1 MNYSQFMS
9 YDEVLDYDQSN
20 PTQRYIKL
28 QAKTGTIK
36 LVLEKKGSF
45 WELKRYM
52 TDKHLCRHKTLW
64 NVYDY
69 IIQEYLQQINPAK
82 TFDDHVKRHQI
93 PQPPVIES
101 GVAGLHDPSEPW
113 RPYFED
119 ISLDQLYPIQ
129 RVAEYIA
136 EQQGHDKPRF
146 ATGDVVHIND
156 IKLLISDHNP
166 TSGRYTVFPFILG
179 EFISATTY
187 HQNVIDTTATKIYSL
202 NESEE
207 N

>member
-9 YDEVLDYDQSN
+9 YDEVLEYDQTN
-20 PTQRYIKL
+20 PDKRFITL
-28 QAKTGTIK
+28 QAHKGTIK
-36 LVLEKKGSF
+36 VRLEKKGSQ
-45 WELKRYM
+45 WNLTRCV
-52 TDKHLCRHKTLW
+52 TDKHLYSSKTLGK
-64 NVYDY
+64 VYGY
-69 IIQEYLQQINPAK
+69 IIYTYLNEINPSK

-119 ISLDQLYPIQ
+119 VTLDQLYPIQ
-129 RVAEYIA
+129 RVAEYLA
-136 EQQGHDKPRF
+136 EQQGLDKPRF
-146 ATGDVVHIND
+146 AVGDVVEVND
-156 IKLLISDHNP
+156 VKLLISDHNP
-166 TSGRYTVFPFILG
+166 ISGRYTVFPFILG

-187 HQNVIDTTATKIYSL
+187 HQNVIDTTATKVYSL

-207 N
+207 D

>member
-1 MNYSQFMS
+1 MNYSQLMS
-9 YDEVLDYDQSN
+9 YDEVLDYVVINSS
-20 PTQRYIKL
+20 QRYIKL
-28 QAKTGTIK
+28 KAKTGTIK
-36 LVLEKKGSF
+36 VLLEKKGAS

-52 TDKHLCRHKTLW
+52 TDNHLCSYKTLGKI
-64 NVYDY
+64 YDY
-69 IIQEYLQQINPAK
+69 IIYTYLPKINPAK

-101 GVAGLHDPSEPW
+101 GVTGLHDPSEPW
-113 RPYFED
+113 RPSFED
-119 ISLDQLYPIQ
+119 TSLDQLYPIQ

-146 ATGDVVHIND
+146 VTGDVVQIND

-179 EFISATTY
+179 EFVSATTY
-187 HQNVIDTTATKIYSL
+187 HQNIIDTTATKIYSL
-202 NESEE
+202 TESEE

>member
-9 YDEVLDYDQSN
+9 YDEVLEYDQTN
-20 PTQRYIKL
+20 PNRRMITLK
-28 QAKTGTIK
+28 AKTGTIK
-36 LVLEKKGSF
+36 VRIEKKGSQ
-45 WELKRYM
+45 WNLTRCA
-52 TDKHLCRHKTLW
+52 TDKHLYSSKTLGK
-64 NVYDY
+64 VYGY
-69 IIQEYLQQINPAK
+69 IIYTYLNEINPSK

-119 ISLDQLYPIQ
+119 VTLDQLYPIQ
-129 RVAEYIA
+129 RVAEYLA
-136 EQQGHDKPRF
+136 QQQGHDKPRF
-146 ATGDVVHIND
+146 AVGDVVEVND
-156 IKLLISDHNP
+156 VKLLISDHNP

-207 N
+207 D